1 MTTATAPSSIYAQ
14 IRERAAKRQR
24 AHDRKIFREAC
35 EQIAAHMDSLDF
47 AELYKSELTTEIN
60 QSWSRIWDHLS
71 PKREIAVIK
80 FKVKGVTYWLN
91 RYF

>member
-24 AHDRKIFREAC
+24 AHDRKVFSEAC
-35 EQIAAHMDSLDF
+35 EQIAAHMDSIGF
-47 AELYKSELTTEIN
+47 AELYKSELTKEIN
-60 QSWSRIWDHLS
+60 QSWCRIWDHLS
-71 PKREIAVIK
+71 PKREIAVIE

-91 RYF
+91 RHF